1 MLDAQGKFGV
11 PLIDLA
17 TRDARYAG
25 IFTPEPEL
33 DAAREGITAQ
43 FLEAADTYHERYA
56 ASAHWQAM
64 FERVFD
70 KVGMPARSAPDIL
83 DIGTGSGINT
93 VVPLLALLPDARI
106 VGTDLSPQLL
116 ARLRGY
122 VTANDLDHRVACIC
136 TDASRDFFLP
146 ESVDFATGGSILHH
160 LIDPIKALKAV
171 RRTLRPGGM
180 AVFFEPFEGYGVI
193 RAAFTL
199 ILDRAAAGQP
209 GLAPATA
216 AFLEAMARDHEVRA
230 GRDKSDPMYL
240 HLDDKWLFTRT
251 YIAEAA
257 KEAGFRSAEVIPMYA
272 PADQYRR
279 GVTNLLAMAPVPASE
294 PLPDWAWDIVDRFD
308 ACFSDDLKGEATLE
322 SGIVFRA

>member
-1 MLDAQGKFGV
+1 MLDVQAKFAV
-11 PLIDLA
+11 PLVDLA
-17 TRDARYAG
+17 TRDGRYAG
-25 IFTPEPEL
+25 IYTPEPEL

-43 FLEAADTYHERYA
+43 FLEDSVTYHERYA

-64 FERVFD
+64 FERVFAH
-70 KVGMPARSAPDIL
+70 VGMPRRADPDIL
-83 DIGTGSGINT
+83 DIGTGSGVNT
-93 VVPLLALLPDARI
+93 VVPLLALMPHARI
-106 VGTDLSPQLL
+106 LGTDLSPQLL
-116 ARLRGY
+116 AMLRGY
-122 VTANDLDHRVACIC
+122 ALANGLADRVACIC
-136 TDASRDFFLP
+136 TDATRDFFRP

-160 LIDPIKALKAV
+160 LIDPIRALKAV

-199 ILDRAAAGQP
+199 ILNRSAAGEP
-209 GLAPATA
+209 GLMPPAA
-216 AFLEAMARDHEVRA
+216 AFLRAMARDHEVRA

-257 KEAGFRSAEVIPMYA
+257 KEAGFRSVEVIPMYA
-272 PADQYRR
+272 PGGQYRQ
-279 GVTNLLAMAPVPASE
+279 GVTNLLAMGGPYEGPA
-294 PLPDWAWDIVDRFD
+294 LPAWAWDIVDTFD

-322 SGIVFRA
+322 SGIAFLT